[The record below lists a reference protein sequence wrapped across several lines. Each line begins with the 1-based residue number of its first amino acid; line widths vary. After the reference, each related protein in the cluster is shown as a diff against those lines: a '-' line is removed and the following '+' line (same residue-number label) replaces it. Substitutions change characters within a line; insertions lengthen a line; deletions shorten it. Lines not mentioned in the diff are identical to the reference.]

1 MNEEVKLYQ
10 LKTGFATHNKL
21 LIYFVAKQL
30 AETERAVYLYGH
42 GTTESRRTGACCVC
56 GRTLTHPV
64 SVELGI
70 GPECGGHY
78 WNWDLIG
85 GYTKENLERLKGA
98 LVNVVFDS
106 WVPKSQIVD
115 STASSD
121 VVNVPNNH
129 PMLSF
134 GLNKNKKTATLAENQ
149 KGEEVIKIKFPFDYE
164 VLEMIKQLPG
174 RVFHKEEKCWSVPV
188 NEKSLQDLIGWGF
201 EIDKKLE
208 AFLERRKLRK
218 IELSNI
224 NAIPGLKGE
233 LFPFQKI
240 GVAFI
245 ENQSGR
251 ALIADEMGLGK
262 TVQALA
268 WLQLHPEKRP
278 VVIVVPASLKLN
290 WKREAER
297 WMTNPKVEV
306 LSGTSPWK
314 PTGEI
319 LIINYDVLP
328 NWTPWLRV
336 VNPAVLITDE
346 CHYYKSN
353 KAQRTKAVKFLGKGI
368 PHVIALSGTP
378 VVNRPIEVYNAL
390 ALIDRSL
397 FPSPWAFAKQY
408 CNAHQTPFGWD
419 FGGASNTQELHD
431 VLTKTVM
438 IRRLKTDVLKDLPD
452 KIHSFV
458 PIELENQSEYTEAEN
473 NFIEYIHKTKGKAAA
488 ERASNAEQLAS
499 IEVLKQVAVRGKLA
513 ESIRWIA
520 NFLEVDGKLVVFAV
534 HTFVIDA
541 LMAEFNKDQVV
552 AVKIDGSVP
561 NAARQEMVDQFQNN
575 PKVRLFVGNIRAAGV
590 GITLTASSNVVFLE
604 LPWTPGELVQAED
617 RCHRIGQKD
626 SVNIHYL
633 LANNTIEERIAN
645 LIDRKRRVL
654 DSVLDGKITETE
666 SLLSELLK
674 SYE

>member
-1 MNEEVKLYQ
+1 MNDEVKFYQ
-10 LKTGFATHNKL
+10 LRAGFAKHNKL
-21 LIYFVAKQL
+21 LIYFTAKQL

-42 GTTESRRTGACCVC
+42 GTTESVRTGMCCIC

-78 WNWDLIG
+78 WDWNLIG
-85 GYTKENLERLKGA
+85 GYTKENLERLRGA
-98 LVNVVFDS
+98 LVEIVVDS
-106 WVPKSQIVD
+106 WVPKSQIVS
-115 STASSD
+115 STAYSD

-134 GLNKNKKTATLAENQ
+134 GLNKAKKTASLAENQ
-149 KGEEVIKIKFPFDYE
+149 KGEEVIKIKFPFNYE
-164 VLEMIKQLPG
+164 VLEMVKQLPG
-174 RVFHKEEKCWSVPV
+174 RMFHKEEKCWSVPI

-201 EIDKKLE
+201 EIDKKLQ
-208 AFLERRKLRK
+208 AFLERRKLRAV
-218 IELSNI
+218 ELSTI

-278 VVIVVPASLKLN
+278 AVIVVPASLKLN
-290 WKREAER
+290 WKKEAEQ
-297 WMTNPKVEV
+297 WMTRPKVEV

-319 LIINYDVLP
+319 LVINYDILA
-328 NWTPWLRV
+328 NWTPWLRIL
-336 VNPAVLITDE
+336 NPVVLITDE

-353 KAQRTKAVKFLGKGI
+353 KTQRTKAVKMLGKGM

-378 VVNRPIEVYNAL
+378 IVNRPIEAYNAL
-390 ALIDRSL
+390 KLIDPTL
-397 FPSPWAFAKQY
+397 FPNAWAYAKRY
-408 CNAHQTPFGWD
+408 CNLRNNGFGWD
-419 FGGASNTQELHD
+419 FGGSSNTQELHD

-452 KIHSFV
+452 KIRSFI
-458 PIELENQSEYTEAEN
+458 PIELENQTEYTDAEN
-473 NFIEYIHKTKGKAAA
+473 NFIEYIHKTKGKDAAL
-488 ERASNAEQLAS
+488 RASNAEQLAS
-499 IEVLKQVAVRGKLA
+499 IEVLKQVAVRGKLSEA
-513 ESIRWIA
+513 IKWIA
-520 NFLEVDGKLVVFAV
+520 NFIEVDGKLVVFAV

-541 LMAEFNKDQVV
+541 IMEEFKTV
-552 AVKIDGSVP
+552 AVKIDGSVSQTERQ
-561 NAARQEMVDQFQNN
+561 NAVDRFQNDDSI
-575 PKVRLFVGNIRAAGV
+575 RLFVGNIRAAGV

-626 SVNIHYL
+626 SVTIHYL
-633 LANNTIEERIAN
+633 LANNTIEERIAT
-645 LIDRKRRVL
+645 LIDKKRRVL

-666 SLLSELLK
+666 SLLGELLK
-674 SYE
+674 SYEV